1 MVPPVLVGVE
11 EESADVTKVLVGREG
26 VGVLWVTVNVAVMEG
41 DVAEVVGPL
50 AVAWV

>member
-1 MVPPVLVGVE
+1 MLVGVA
-11 EESADVTKVLVGREG
+11 EESADVTEVLVGREG
-26 VGVLWVTVNVAVMEG
+26 GGVLWVTVNVAVMEG